1 MEGMKAAVNAYQTV
15 QVDAA
20 VLGASPHELIAK
32 LLAKAISSTIAAK
45 GHMASGDIAGK
56 TAHIKIALAIISD
69 GLRSSLDM
77 EAGGELAQ
85 RLDALYDYMCQRL
98 LKAHID
104 NDVIILDE
112 VVSLLN
118 EIKSGWDGIK
128 DQVGSPDHNHQ

>member
-1 MEGMKAAVNAYQTV
+1 MESMKTAVNAYQTV

-32 LLAKAISSTIAAK
+32 LLNKAIDSTVEAK
-45 GHMASGDIAGK
+45 RYMADGDIANK
-56 TAHIKIALAIISD
+56 TAHIKIAVAIISD

-77 EAGGELAQ
+77 EAGGELAE
-85 RLDALYDYMCQRL
+85 RLDALYEYMSQRL

-104 NDVIILDE
+104 NDITILDE
-112 VVSLLN
+112 IVTLLR

-128 DQVGSPDHNHQ
+128 DQVSTSWSK